1 MTVDAPEDASRTT
14 APSDVRPNERSR
26 VRTALRIAALAA
38 VGGVGLVVAFWHIS
52 RQTPYVDELTYIGS
66 GWDYVHGA
74 LGANLQHPP
83 TAKYLFGL
91 VQLATGQGVL
101 GPRLLAASASFGTGL
116 VLLAW
121 LRRPVGFWGSLLAA
135 GLWWLTPR
143 ADSPTWTDVATGTA
157 VRIDRLALLEPL
169 MTFFAV
175 AAVAAAWHW
184 ATRSRA
190 DRGPWHGWWWMAAS
204 GALLALSVTSKV
216 STAVL
221 VLALVLV
228 PVLFRRWIGLLTGG
242 LAAAVAFAV
251 VFVVLYAPVGGLRAI
266 EFMVAFQG
274 RHDADGHEISLLGRN
289 YQVAPWWTNPVR
301 VVEGVG
307 WPTVVVLVVGMVA
320 AFAIRPDRLVAVLG
334 VSLGLLVVFYCTA
347 NVALPHYYQAWM
359 PWAVALA
366 AVGLVRLAR
375 LRPPITTVVALVA
388 VAATVLPVAA
398 VVRTVADT
406 RLTGFARLDPV
417 LTARGVAPG
426 ERLLVSGASQQSFAV
441 FIGARG
447 ATQQVTHGDY
457 GVLVDGVDP
466 RFPMAPEI
474 RALLRAHPQ
483 DFAAFR
489 VDALR
494 VWVVR
499 DGLAVQR
506 RGDTATLVPAR

>member
-1 MTVDAPEDASRTT
+1 MTVDAPEAASRTT
-14 APSDVRPNERSR
+14 ARPGFRPGTGRAVR
-26 VRTALRIAALAA
+26 VAALVV
-38 VGGVGLVVAFWHIS
+38 VGGLGLVVAFWHIS
-52 RQTPYVDELTYIGS
+52 RQTPYVDEFTYIGS

-74 LGANLQHPP
+74 LGDNLQHPP

-91 VQLATGQGVL
+91 VQLVTGQGVL
-101 GPRLLAASASFGTGL
+101 GPRLLSAAASFGTGL
-116 VLLAW
+116 VLFAW
-121 LRRPVGFWGSLLAA
+121 LRRTVGHWGALLAA

-184 ATRSRA
+184 AVRGRP

-228 PVLFRRWIGLLTGG
+228 PVLFRRWVGLLTGG
-242 LAAAVAFAV
+242 VAAAVAFTV
-251 VFVVLYAPVGGLRAI
+251 VFVALYAPVGGLRAI

-274 RHDADGHEISLLGRN
+274 KHDADGHEISLLGRN
-289 YQVAPWWTNPVR
+289 YQFAPWWTNPVR

-307 WPTVVVLVVGMVA
+307 WPTVVVLLIGIVA
-320 AFAIRPDRLVAVLG
+320 ALVIRPDRLVAVLG

-347 NVALPHYYQAWM
+347 NVALPHYYQVWM
-359 PWAVALA
+359 PWAIALA

-375 LRPPITTVVALVA
+375 LRPPVTTVVALVA
-388 VAATVLPVAA
+388 VAVTVVTAA
-398 VVRTVADT
+398 VVVRTVADA
-406 RLTGFARLDPV
+406 RLTGFARIDSV
-417 LTARGVAPG
+417 LAARGVPTG
-426 ERLLVSGASQQSFAV
+426 ERLLVSGASQQSFGV
-441 FIGARG
+441 FVGARG

-466 RFPMAPEI
+466 RFPMEPEI
-474 RALLRAHPQ
+474 RDLLRTHRQ
-483 DFAAFR
+483 DFETFR

-506 RGDTATLVPAR
+506 RGDTVTLVPAR